1 MTRPCRWIASKLP
14 GWAAPGEPAWNGV
27 SAWNVAGFYLN
38 LCWWVT
44 FSRWVQRADYNL
56 CWRFLFSPCIHL
68 YLSGSVVAAYII
80 APDLFGLNDSVQRQE
95 TAFGVGGEKGEALL
109 GNFLAS
115 SSALESSQAVFTP
128 VFHSLKDWRLAEA
141 WQGATWQS
149 NSPFL
154 WAVPKCLEQN
164 QEFFFA
170 LTSFNNA
177 ALLCCFSRVI
187 PQKAKK
193 NQSLHWLNFSWALA
207 HWDFVWSIKMKKK
220 NQILKSFSKWER
232 KKISD

>member
-170 LTSFNNA
+170 LTSLIMQLCFA
-177 ALLCCFSRVI
+177 VLAEWFHRRRRKIKASIGWISHGLL
-187 PQKAKK
+187 
-193 NQSLHWLNFSWALA
+193 LTE
-207 HWDFVWSIKMKKK
+207 
-220 NQILKSFSKWER
+220 ILCGP
-232 KKISD
+232 